1 MKTRRARRQI
11 TEKEKQMYFD
21 AFAKGKKPSHLA
33 AKYDRTPST
42 MYRYFDLWKSQ
53 NKVDEYVKAI
63 GPDKPSVDWA
73 VVGAALM
80 KLGRA
85 LGGTHPV

>member
-33 AKYDRTPST
+33 AKYGRTTST
-42 MYRYFDLWKSQ
+42 MYRYFDLWKTQ
-53 NKVDEYVKAI
+53 NKVDDYIKAI
-63 GPDKPSVDWA
+63 GPDKPSIDWS